1 MKQEMAHAALP
12 SRFAR
17 RPGAVTA
24 SCLLLALTALFAP
37 AVQAAEQPKRQ
48 ADPGIAIVSE
58 RGQNHRVWSRQEV
71 VSAANG
77 HSRTNFHSYV
87 ELA

>member
-37 AVQAAEQPKRQ
+37 AVQAAE
-48 ADPGIAIVSE
+48 
-58 RGQNHRVWSRQEV
+58 
-71 VSAANG
+71 
-77 HSRTNFHSYV
+77 
-87 ELA
+87 